1 MAAAEQD
8 LKHDPKAK
16 PENGAKGA
24 PDERAQVYQVG
35 GVEIRLTARIVR
47 EYFLQDATETEAW
60 AFCGFCRFSG
70 LNPFLRECYLTR
82 PQEGGAAT
90 VIVAYTSFMK
100 RAERHPQAKGWT
112 AGIVIA
118 PTEVVDTST
127 GELKPPVPLQGE
139 QVDGVYPPFIAV
151 QGTLRPRGYELVG
164 GWCKVWRKDREQP
177 IVSALPFEEYVRRR
191 RDGQVM
197 KMWGEK
203 PGTMIRK
210 TAIGACHRESFPD
223 ELAGFYL
230 EEELPSGGE
239 LPRTALEPPKDEPKA
254 LPEAVIHPTI
264 AQLFG
269 DLGWNRG
276 TREMFVGRHKD
287 TPVEEQERLL
297 RRELAA
303 KAGST
308 PAAARV
314 VEMQRPE
321 PERGPEPER
330 DKAPGTTAEDPNQMP
345 LL

>member
-1 MAAAEQD
+1 MAATEQD
-8 LKHDPKAK
+8 QKLEPKAK
-16 PENGAKGA
+16 PETGAKGA

-47 EYFLQDATETEAW
+47 EYFLPDATDTEAW

-82 PQEGGAAT
+82 PQEGGPAT

-118 PTEVVDTST
+118 PTEVVDTAT
-127 GELKPPVPLQGE
+127 GELKPPVPIQGE

-151 QGTLRPRGYELVG
+151 QGTLKPRGYDLVG

-177 IVSALPFEEYVRRR
+177 IVSVLPFDEYVRRR

-230 EEELPSGGE
+230 EEEFAGNAE
-239 LPRTALEPPKDEPKA
+239 LPRAAIEQPVDEPKE
-254 LPEAVIHPTI
+254 LPAAEIHPTI

-269 DLGWNRG
+269 ELGYNRG
-276 TREMFVGRHKD
+276 TREMFLGRYRDKSVD
-287 TPVEEQERLL
+287 EQVALL
-297 RRELAA
+297 RQEVASRGVPKPEAKEIEVLREP
-303 KAGST
+303 
-308 PAAARV
+308 PAA
-314 VEMQRPE
+314 QPE
-321 PERGPEPER
+321 PAG
-330 DKAPGTTAEDPNQMP
+330 GTTDDPGQ
-345 LL
+345 LRLV